1 MSLRVSAEGVI
12 IMLARRKSSILNA
25 YFPMSVFL
33 RPPMAF

>member
-1 MSLRVSAEGVI
+1 MSLRGSAEGAI

-25 YFPMSVFL
+25 FFPLSVYL